1 MYHDSTGVRMSEVV
15 RGPPS
20 KKAKCQVPEKSYYK
34 ERVAELRTL
43 GVKTEF
49 LCLAPDGI
57 DRNHMFKMVEGPLL
71 HNQGHA
77 GKLICFSL
85 IFAYICTFRL

>member
-1 MYHDSTGVRMSEVV
+1 MSEVV
-15 RGPPS
+15 RGGISRPPS
-20 KKAKCQVPEKSYYK
+20 KKAKCQVPEKNYHK
-34 ERVAELRTL
+34 ERVAELRAL

-49 LCLAPDGI
+49 LFLAPDGI
-57 DRNHMFKMVEGPLL
+57 DKNHMYLMLQGPLL

-85 IFAYICTFRL
+85 IFAYICTFRI